1 MVRAGGSL
9 YLEEDVVKQD
19 HGAFE
24 DTATTELYPIVLFV
38 GRPQWYDPR
47 EMLLAWLASHAFQL
61 EKWKCDTNLSE
72 RGGAGERRVGVC
84 AWQR

>member
-1 MVRAGGSL
+1 MLVYVVVRAGAL
-9 YLEEDVVKQD
+9 YAEEDVVKQD

-24 DTATTELYPIVLFV
+24 ETATTELYPIVLFV

-61 EKWKCDTNLSE
+61 EKWKCDTYLSE
-72 RGGAGERRVGVC
+72 RGGCGREEVC
-84 AWQR
+84 V